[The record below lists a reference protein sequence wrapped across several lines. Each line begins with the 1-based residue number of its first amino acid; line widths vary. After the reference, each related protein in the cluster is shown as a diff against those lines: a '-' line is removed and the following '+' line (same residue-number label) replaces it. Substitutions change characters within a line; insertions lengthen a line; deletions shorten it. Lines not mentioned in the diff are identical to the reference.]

1 MACKNI
7 CKLCKRL
14 VLSTAVTFSAGA
26 LVVTLPAGS
35 YLDGEKYCI
44 VIAQAIPSNATINA
58 PVVITIGD
66 GTTRFPWN
74 NDNCAQLTAS
84 AMRTRTKYATVVAT
98 TAAGGAFRMLGH
110 VCQTGDRLTAIDGD
124 T

>member
-44 VIAQAIPSNATINA
+44 VVAQAIPGTATINA

-66 GTTRFPWN
+66 GTTRFPWV
-74 NDNCAQLTAS
+74 NDNGVQLTAS
-84 AMRTRTKYATVVAT
+84 FIRTRTKYATVVAT
-98 TAAGGAFRMLGH
+98 TAAGGAFRMIGH
-110 VCQTGDRLTAIDGD
+110 VCCNGDRLTAIDGE